1 MALASLL
8 TVDWMLP
15 GGLIPGNESLVQAR
29 TACFTVLVL
38 AQLFNALSAR
48 SESASAF
55 IGLFANQWLWG
66 AIALAVTLQIAVVHW
81 SPLNKAFNTSALTL
95 SQWGLCV
102 AMASS
107 VFWFSELR
115 KLVLRLS
122 SPWREKDLCQKL
134 S

>member
-15 GGLIPGNESLVQAR
+15 GGLIAGSQTLEQAR
-29 TACFTVLVL
+29 TGCFTVLVL

-48 SESASAF
+48 SETASGF
-55 IGLFANQWLWG
+55 IGLFANCWLWG
-66 AIALAVTLQIAVVHW
+66 AIALALILQIAVVHW
-81 SPLNKAFNTSALTL
+81 SPLNKAFGTSALTL
-95 SQWGLCV
+95 SQWGLCF

-115 KLVLRLS
+115 KIVLRLNE
-122 SPWREKDLCQKL
+122 PE
-134 S
+134 